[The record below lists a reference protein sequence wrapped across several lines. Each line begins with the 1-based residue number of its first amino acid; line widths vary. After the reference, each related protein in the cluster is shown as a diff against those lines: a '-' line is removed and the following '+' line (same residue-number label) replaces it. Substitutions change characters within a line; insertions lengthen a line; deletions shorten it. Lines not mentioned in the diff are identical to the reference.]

1 MFFGLEFPVAES
13 KIEDRMGTIRYY
25 SGKVFRNLNDEGRL
39 SNGTFTTWSSV
50 AGAARQLDMDV
61 LLADFHAYINTIV
74 TPSKMRT

>member
-50 AGAARQLDMDV
+50 AGAAR
-61 LLADFHAYINTIV
+61 
-74 TPSKMRT
+74 